1 MGKKRFKIE
10 IDGKEYIIIGE
21 GSQERMNAVVQLAN
35 EKLEKIKEQIPD
47 ISDEKAM
54 TLLAINA
61 FSEQL
66 ELQEELDK
74 YTEK

>member
-1 MGKKRFKIE
+1 
-10 IDGKEYIIIGE
+10 
-21 GSQERMNAVVQLAN
+21 
-35 EKLEKIKEQIPD
+35 
-47 ISDEKAM
+47 M

-74 YTEK
+74 YTEKIIRCKDDTIINNYNFVDMCI

>member
-1 MGKKRFKIE
+1 MI
-10 IDGKEYIIIGE
+10 
-21 GSQERMNAVVQLAN
+21 AVVQLAN

>member
-10 IDGKEYIIIGE
+10 IGSKEHIIIGE

>member
-10 IDGKEYIIIGE
+10 IGGKEYIIIGE

-47 ISDEKAM
+47 IRDEKAT

>member
-10 IDGKEYIIIGE
+10 IGGKKYIIIGE

-35 EKLEKIKEQIPD
+35 EKLEKIKKQIPD